1 MRKIFF
7 WVSRERSV
15 FCSGSKIN
23 IHLSRL
29 FFLSTPSPVHI
40 WVMSFPFQR
49 KRREACSHSS
59 SSFPLPLPPT
69 QFCFYAPA
77 PSSSGSQEHG
87 SFVQRPPALIFH
99 CPLNMNYGL
108 PPIPLPPPFALV
120 APGGGQT
127 PVNKPAASTR
137 RGEPCQVFFQPKR
150 KKERKLPYMD
160 RPINRIRIG
169 LNIVKYL
176 EMMQSTPA
184 RVSGKAKKNH
194 FLIGNQL
201 HWSYFFVTKIP

>member
-40 WVMSFPFQR
+40 WVMSFPSR
-49 KRREACSHSS
+49 GRGGKRAHTPPPLFLSL
-59 SSFPLPLPPT
+59 FLPLNFVFMPL
-69 QFCFYAPA
+69 

-108 PPIPLPPPFALV
+108 PPIPLLLPPPFALV

-137 RGEPCQVFFQPKR
+137 RGEPCQVFFHR
-150 KKERKLPYMD
+150 GERRNENYPIWID
-160 RPINRIRIG
+160 R
-169 LNIVKYL
+169 
-176 EMMQSTPA
+176 
-184 RVSGKAKKNH
+184 
-194 FLIGNQL
+194 
-201 HWSYFFVTKIP
+201 